1 MRIKFVIK
9 RIPSMLL
16 LLSVCSSAVLA
27 QTTIRAGAEVKVK
40 GQVSMQGPLVN
51 NSDKLDIGEAQ
62 LNLSGAN
69 QSLATSSPLALQS
82 LTVSGGGTKSLQG
95 EWNITNNLVL
105 TNGVVSVTSG
115 KILYTGT
122 TTLTGSTA
130 SFVNGPIYQRG
141 SGSRFFPIGTG
152 NVYMPMSLNNVA
164 DAGVEIKAEVFSSG
178 ANLTLPQDLSSIA
191 TNRYW
196 QLTPSGGSINAASA
210 SLYVPGSSVDA
221 APILVV
227 VQADDANGATAV
239 NIGGG
244 VSGDFV
250 TSFSAVNKPILTIGV
265 AEKVDL
271 QIHDLIS
278 PFNTDNIND
287 QLKIVNV
294 EYVFSNKVSLL
305 DRWGVVVK
313 EWKDFK
319 NYDDPNNPNSDGFDF
334 SKLSPGN
341 YICVL
346 EYKLTADAPAEKI
359 SQMVTVL
366 K

>member
-1 MRIKFVIK
+1 MRLKLIVF
-9 RIPSMLL
+9 
-16 LLSVCSSAVLA
+16 SSLICFTGAFA
-27 QTTIRAGAEVKVK
+27 QTTIQTGTELKLK
-40 GQVSMQGPLVN
+40 GQVSFQGLLVN
-51 NSDKLDIGEAQ
+51 NSDKLDAGEAQ
-62 LNLSGAN
+62 ITLTGTNQTLN
-69 QSLATSSPLALQS
+69 TSSPLAVQDLIIE
-82 LTVSGGGTKSLQG
+82 GGGDKTFRG
-95 EWNITNNLVL
+95 DWTITRNFVF
-105 TNGVVSVTSG
+105 TRGVAVPAG
-115 KILYTGT
+115 KILYTGVNS
-122 TTLTGSTA
+122 LSGSAA
-130 SFVNGPIYQRG
+130 SFVNGALFQRG
-141 SGSRFFPIGTG
+141 SGVRVFPIGNSGT
-152 NVYMPMSLNNVA
+152 YMPMSLNNVE
-164 DAGVEIKAEVFSSG
+164 DAGAEIKAEAFSSG

-191 TNRYW
+191 SNRYW
-196 QLTPSGGSINAASA
+196 QLSSTGGSFNAASA

-221 APILVV
+221 ASVLVV

-265 AEKVDL
+265 AEKVDI
-271 QIHDLIS
+271 QIHDLIT

-287 QLKIVNV
+287 FLKIINI
-294 EYVFSNKVSLL
+294 EYVFSSKVSLL
-305 DRWGVVVK
+305 DRWGVVIK
-313 EWKDFK
+313 EWKDFR

-346 EYKLTADAPAEKI
+346 EYKLTADAPTEKI

>member
-1 MRIKFVIK
+1 MK
-9 RIPSMLL
+9 RLSILFM
-16 LLSVCSSAVLA
+16 LLSVSNIVVFA
-27 QTTIRAGAEVKVK
+27 QTTISSNATVKAK
-40 GQVSMQGPLVN
+40 GDISLRGLLTN
-51 NSDKLDIGEAQ
+51 NSAQADFSEAS
-62 LNLSGAN
+62 LNLTGTN
-69 QSLATSSPLALQS
+69 QTLNTSSPLSVQDLIIDG
-82 LTVSGGGTKSLQG
+82 SGNGDKTFRGDWT
-95 EWNITNNLVL
+95 ITRNFIF
-105 TNGVVSVTSG
+105 TRGVVVPSG
-115 KILYTGT
+115 KILYTGAT
-122 TTLTGSTA
+122 ALSGSTA
-130 SFVNGPIYQRG
+130 SFINGPLSQRG
-141 SGSRFFPIGTG
+141 AGVRVFPIGTG
-152 NVYMPMSLNNVA
+152 NAYMPMSLNNVQ
-164 DAGVEIKAEVFSSG
+164 DAGAEIKAEAFSSG

-191 TNRYW
+191 SNRYW
-196 QLTPSGGSINAASA
+196 QLSSTGGSFNAAST

-221 APILVV
+221 ASVLVV

-265 AEKVDL
+265 AEKVNI
-271 QIHDLIS
+271 QIHDLIT

-287 QLKIVNV
+287 FLKIINI
-294 EYVFSNKVSLL
+294 EYVFSSKVSLL

-313 EWKDFK
+313 EWKDFR

-346 EYKLTADAPAEKI
+346 EYKLTPDAPTEKI